1 MKTTKA
7 VFLDTSVLPRD
18 PNGNQDSRVLA
29 ELADAGIIEVHTST
43 IVVREWTTQ
52 RQIEF
57 EKKFNDAI
65 GAVDSIQRHP
75 WASSMSGLDDIATSL
90 APMLAQAREISKTNC
105 QDFFDR
111 LGSHL
116 LGIDPDAAENAF
128 SSYFEGLP
136 PFGSVKNR
144 KDIPDAFIFESLQKL
159 AGERPVL
166 AAIHDGRLADA
177 ANTIDNVTVFPDIK
191 SLVASLQPQLDEHK
205 QFQSLLSFLKADQPT
220 LLGELQAQ
228 VEIQFDGMEISHSE
242 IPEDNS
248 SATINGYYA
257 IDDVEFDW
265 DKAED
270 YGTGWLSIPFEFTV
284 ELDLFFYVFRSDAF
298 DVPEWVHVSIGD
310 FENDHYFEAEGTKQF
325 TFTGMLSAKF
335 SDEEIEEESW
345 PEDFEVD
352 DLEITDD

>member
-1 MKTTKA
+1 MTAKA

-18 PNGNQDSRVLA
+18 PNGNQDSRVLK
-29 ELADAGIIEVHTST
+29 ELVDAGIIEVHTST

-57 EKKFNDAI
+57 EKKFSDAI
-65 GAVDSIQRHP
+65 SAVDSIKRHP
-75 WASSMSGLDDIATSL
+75 WASSISGVDEIATSL
-90 APMLAQAREISKTNC
+90 APTLEEARKVSQAKCEE
-105 QDFFDR
+105 FFDQ
-111 LGSHL
+111 LGCQL
-116 LGIDPDAAENAF
+116 VGIEPAAAESAF

-136 PFGSVKNR
+136 PFGSIKNR
-144 KDIPDAFIFESLQKL
+144 KDIPDAFIFEALKTVAENQ
-159 AGERPVL
+159 PVL
-166 AAIHDGRLADA
+166 VAINDGRLADA
-177 ANTIDNVTVFPDIK
+177 ADSLDNVTVFPDIK
-191 SLVASLQPQLDEHK
+191 NLVASLQPQLDEHK
-205 QFQSLLSFLKADQPT
+205 QFQSLMALLKADQPS
-220 LLGELQAQ
+220 LLTELQTLA
-228 VEIQFDGMEISHSE
+228 ENQFDGMEICHSE

-248 SATINGYYA
+248 SATINGYYT
-257 IDDVEFDW
+257 IDDVDFDW
-265 DKAED
+265 DKVED

-284 ELDLFFYVFRSDAF
+284 ELDLFFYVYRSDAF

-335 SDEEIEEESW
+335 SAEEIEDGSW